1 MILYLSFVCL
11 YVAVIVLGV
20 AVMFS
25 VFELGAALLKFNG
38 YRGLRAAALLIIA
51 VYASSF
57 IMPLFLT
64 AYVRVIQL

>member
-1 MILYLSFVCL
+1 
-11 YVAVIVLGV
+11 
-20 AVMFS
+20 MFS
-25 VFELGAALLKFNG
+25 VFELGAALFKFNG

-57 IMPLFLT
+57 IMPLLLT